1 MKANFEYLCIFVW
14 RRFLRKLSNS
24 QYWGGWWCHQAS
36 AVHQPA
42 MQNPAKQS
50 IAMQNPAKQSKV
62 QNKPV
67 VVFHCLLETIHW
79 HEKVLEKLL
88 KWIGVLRHW
97 GERRNLIMYLSLG
110 HHICSILTPRLVVCV
125 VYRIM
130 QVLQFLHTVQICMNL
145 VELWKLCVYN
155 LVRIDKSMNTAA
167 ERTS

>member
-1 MKANFEYLCIFVW
+1 MKAISEETEQFSIL
-14 RRFLRKLSNS
+14 RRLVVPPGIS
-24 QYWGGWWCHQAS
+24 GAS
-36 AVHQPA
+36 ACNAKPCIGV
-42 MQNPAKQS
+42 QNPAKQS